1 LKPQTRSLRAA
12 LLEGLVIVVS
22 ILVAFGL
29 DATWARYGEA
39 QAERDI
45 LRSLHDEF
53 EDARSRI
60 EGAIAEAHSSLAAT
74 AKLMDHLG
82 PSPPELSSDSAE
94 ALVVAILAVNTL
106 EVPAGALNSLLA
118 SGELRLVRS
127 DSLRAALARWPALV
141 ADVRENYDWQRQTTD
156 GVLIPHIAPYI
167 SVRSALSRLAFTDW
181 GPSDFDLDPALLQR
195 DPVFEGLLTL
205 GAARQQAGLVES
217 EVLLKAC
224 REMLALIE
232 LELGGNA
239 S

>member
-1 LKPQTRSLRAA
+1 M
-12 LLEGLVIVVS
+12 VS

-39 QAERDI
+39 QAERGI

-60 EGAIAEAHSSLAAT
+60 EGAIAEEHSSLAAT

-82 PSPPELSSDSAE
+82 PSPRELSSDSAE
-94 ALVVAILAVNTL
+94 ALVAAIVAWNTL

-118 SGELRLVRS
+118 SGELRIVRS

-141 ADVRENYDWQRQTTD
+141 ADVRENYDWRRQAMD
-156 GVLIPHIAPYI
+156 EAFFPHIAPYI
-167 SVRSALSRLAFTDW
+167 SVRSALSRLPFTDW
-181 GPSDFDLDPALLQR
+181 GPSDFDLDPGLIQR
-195 DPVFEGLLTL
+195 DPVFEGLLTV
-205 GAARQQAGLVES
+205 GATRQQAGLMET
-217 EVLLKAC
+217 EVLLVAC

-232 LELGGNA
+232 RELGGNA